1 MPVIIV
7 PVVLGCTG
15 VVSSQCLQYLKKI
28 LGFTMKTV
36 LPPRVCCADWDFTN
50 FINNS
55 HLPMKYHIRKNIGR
69 SNIWRLVE
77 NVRLAR
83 F

>member
-1 MPVIIV
+1 MIAIFKEN
-7 PVVLGCTG
+7 LR
-15 VVSSQCLQYLKKI
+15 I
-28 LGFTMKTV
+28 HNETV

-50 FINNS
+50 FMNNS
-55 HLPMKYHIRKNIGR
+55 HLPMNYRIRKNIGG
-69 SNIWRLVE
+69 SNIWRLAE